1 MKNYILKN
9 DGEEYFV
16 NDTKIIEDINDIKP
30 IADEKAIAIM
40 KKLSKKPYNSA
51 NLAKELKLD
60 KKTTAFYIGKLE
72 KAGLISIE
80 TEKNKEIVKAS
91 YDSFSYEIN
100 ENKIK
105 FDQKMKSKENQYA
118 LKFFSKFINNG
129 KFDGYICVG
138 ASDPH
143 GEYKAVARDS
153 HYTGYLGMFLGQFI
167 ELPSSMPIV
176 LDTDVISKNLFKKNL
191 IVIGG
196 PVTNLVTRDI
206 NNFLPIKFIKEEGW
220 GLKDRNGIH
229 IRDYEGTVEKIKNP
243 FDKDKE
249 IILIGG
255 VRNVGTLS
263 AVLAATRFSNIT
275 FKGYNGEMP
284 WSLMVRGYDIDGDGQ
299 IDSIENV
306 K

>member
-1 MKNYILKN
+1 MKSYILKN
-9 DGEEYFV
+9 DGEGYFV
-16 NDTKIIEDINDIKP
+16 NDTKIIENINDVKP
-30 IADEKAIAIM
+30 IADEKAISIM
-40 KKLSKKPYNSA
+40 KKVSKKPYSSA
-51 NLAKELKLD
+51 ALAKELKFD

-72 KAGLISIE
+72 KAGLISVE
-80 TEKNKEIVKAS
+80 PQKTGEIIKAA
-91 YDSFSYEIN
+91 YNSFSYEIN
-100 ENKIK
+100 DNKIK
-105 FDQKMKSKENQYA
+105 FDPKMKTKENQYA
-118 LKFFSKFINNG
+118 LNFFSKFINNG

-153 HYTGYLGMFLGQFI
+153 HYTAYLGMFFGQFI
-167 ELPSSMPIV
+167 DLPQSMPII

-229 IRDYEGTVEKIKNP
+229 IRDYEGTIEKIKNP
-243 FDKDKE
+243 FDKDKD

-255 VRNVGTLS
+255 IRNVGTLS
-263 AVLAATRFSNIT
+263 AMLAATRFSGIT
-275 FKGYNGEMP
+275 FKGYNGEVP

-299 IDSIENV
+299 IDSIETV